1 MKIETIKSY
10 LKILLSLIKL
20 ENKLSLIQALKIN
33 TVRRVTRLQSKTY
46 KRVTRLYLSEGR
58 VTRLQERKDY
68 KSLSEGKGE
77 LSWTWEL
84 NFKILTWKMGP
95 GHSYKIIGV
104 LNFDKYTV
112 TSRVIEV
119 VETGILVIGSFFGRY
134 HCISS
139 RIWFS
144 LLNKWNRIIIAPSR
158 NFNWNPRLR
167 ENFIGR

>member
-20 ENKLSLIQALKIN
+20 EIKLSLIQALKIN

-68 KSLSEGKGE
+68 KNLFEGKGE

-84 NFKILTWKMGP
+84 NFKILT
-95 GHSYKIIGV
+95 
-104 LNFDKYTV
+104 
-112 TSRVIEV
+112 
-119 VETGILVIGSFFGRY
+119 
-134 HCISS
+134 
-139 RIWFS
+139 
-144 LLNKWNRIIIAPSR
+144 
-158 NFNWNPRLR
+158 
-167 ENFIGR
+167 